1 MTGFGTSFLLYIPN
15 MAFSKEYLKDYEKKI
30 RELPVEEL
38 YDILSQIRD
47 HGFQADDSPERIR
60 IIEKRIIELTGDKDS
75 ILPMPQYSQKLNEKY
90 RRRAT
95 PGSIVFKVIGI
106 TLIFAGFCFI
116 DNHLKQYT
124 SFNFI
129 TSGLGFLI
137 FVIGCTIDNQLRL
150 DIIRGWP
157 IIRTKKDHPEAF
169 KTITAVL
176 DVIGFGLIIY
186 GLFAF

>member
-15 MAFSKEYLKDYEKKI
+15 MAFSKEYLKDYERKI

-47 HGFQADDSPERIR
+47 HAFQADDSPERIR
-60 IIEKRIIELTGDKDS
+60 IVEKRIIELTGDKNA
-75 ILPMPQYSQKLNEKY
+75 ILPLPQYTQSLNEKY
-90 RRRAT
+90 QNRMT

-116 DNHLKQYT
+116 DNHLKQFT

-129 TSGLGFLI
+129 ISGLGFLT
-137 FVIGCTIDNQLRL
+137 FVIGSTFDGQIRL
-150 DIIRGWP
+150 CLKEFTV
-157 IIRTKKDHPEAF
+157 IRTRKDHPKEF
-169 KTITAVL
+169 KRITGIL
-176 DVIGFGLIIY
+176 DIIGFGLIIY
-186 GLFAF
+186 GLFVF

>member
-15 MAFSKEYLKDYEKKI
+15 MAFSKEYLKDYERKI

-47 HGFQADDSPERIR
+47 HAFQADDSPERIR
-60 IIEKRIIELTGDKDS
+60 IVEKRIIELTGDKNA
-75 ILPMPQYSQKLNEKY
+75 ILPIEQYSQDLNEKY

-106 TLIFAGFCFI
+106 TLIFAGFCFF
-116 DNHLKQYT
+116 DNQTKQYT

-129 TSGLGFLI
+129 ISGLGFLT
-137 FVIGCTIDNQLRL
+137 FVIGCTIDGQIRLCLKEFTVIRTRKDHPKEFKRITGIL
-150 DIIRGWP
+150 DIIGY
-157 IIRTKKDHPEAF
+157 
-169 KTITAVL
+169 
-176 DVIGFGLIIY
+176 GLIIY

>member
-15 MAFSKEYLKDYEKKI
+15 MAFSKEYLKDYERKI

-47 HGFQADDSPERIR
+47 HAFQADDSPERIR
-60 IIEKRIIELTGDKDS
+60 IVEKRIIELTGDKNA
-75 ILPMPQYSQKLNEKY
+75 ILPIEQYSQDLNEKY

-116 DNHLKQYT
+116 DNHLKQFT

-137 FVIGCTIDNQLRL
+137 FVIGCTIDGQIRL
-150 DIIRGWP
+150 CIRGWTAV
-157 IIRTKKDHPEAF
+157 RTRKDHPKEF
-169 KTITAVL
+169 KIITSIL
-176 DVIGFGLIIY
+176 DLIGFGLIIY

>member
-15 MAFSKEYLKDYEKKI
+15 MAFSKEYLKDYERKI

-47 HGFQADDSPERIR
+47 HAFQADDSPERIR
-60 IIEKRIIELTGDKDS
+60 IVEKRIIELTGDKNA
-75 ILPMPQYSQKLNEKY
+75 ILPLPQYTQSLNEKY
-90 RRRAT
+90 QNRMT

-129 TSGLGFLI
+129 ISGLGFLT
-137 FVIGCTIDNQLRL
+137 FVIGCTFDGQIRLCLKEFTVIRTRQDHPKEFKRITGIL
-150 DIIRGWP
+150 DI
-157 IIRTKKDHPEAF
+157 
-169 KTITAVL
+169 
-176 DVIGFGLIIY
+176 IGFGLIIY

>member
-15 MAFSKEYLKDYEKKI
+15 MAFSKEYLKDYERKI

-47 HGFQADDSPERIR
+47 HAFQADDSPERIR
-60 IIEKRIIELTGDKDS
+60 IVEKRIIELTGNKDD
-75 ILPMPQYSQKLNEKY
+75 ILPLPQYTQSLNEKY
-90 RRRAT
+90 QKRMT

-116 DNHLKQYT
+116 DNHLKQFT

-137 FVIGCTIDNQLRL
+137 FVIGCTIDGQIRLCLKEFTVIRTRKDHPKEFKRITGIL
-150 DIIRGWP
+150 DIIGY
-157 IIRTKKDHPEAF
+157 
-169 KTITAVL
+169 
-176 DVIGFGLIIY
+176 GLIIY